1 MVESEQCT
9 IAVALKVLTGP
20 GLAASA
26 LPGIRLE
33 VQILRPYLRPPS
45 EQLWGWGLAIC
56 FNHPSGW
63 F

>member
-1 MVESEQCT
+1 MKLRSKYCSKEKGNMVESEQCT

-33 VQILRPYLRPPS
+33 VQILRPYLRPPK
-45 EQLWGWGLAIC
+45 
-56 FNHPSGW
+56 
-63 F
+63 

>member
-1 MVESEQCT
+1 MQVKLRSKYCSKEKENMVESEQCT

-33 VQILRPYLRPPS
+33 VQILRPYLRPPK
-45 EQLWGWGLAIC
+45 
-56 FNHPSGW
+56 
-63 F
+63 

>member
-33 VQILRPYLRPPS
+33 VQILRPYLRPPK
-45 EQLWGWGLAIC
+45 
-56 FNHPSGW
+56 
-63 F
+63 